1 MIEIKN
7 VNFKYKNSEE
17 VALKDINLTI
27 PKGEFVTIIGKNGSG
42 KSTLA
47 RLMAGIH
54 KPKTGEILVDGIS
67 VSDKKRFM
75 DLRKTIGIVFQ
86 NPDTQVI
93 FPTVKEDME
102 FALRN
107 LKLDNQEERIQT
119 ALKKVGM
126 QEYEKKETYT
136 LSLGQKQRIAIAGAL
151 AIDTP
156 YLVFDEPTSM
166 IDSKGKEAIYQII
179 LDLKKQGYTIIYVTN
194 LIDEILLSDRSILI
208 EEGQVKH
215 MFEKKDILNQ
225 ISILEENDIKVP
237 EIVKAVEQLE
247 RKGMHLNL
255 KQWSME
261 EMVEEIV
268 RMKKV

>member
-1 MIEIKN
+1 
-7 VNFKYKNSEE
+7 
-17 VALKDINLTI
+17 
-27 PKGEFVTIIGKNGSG
+27 
-42 KSTLA
+42 
-47 RLMAGIH
+47 
-54 KPKTGEILVDGIS
+54 
-67 VSDKKRFM
+67 
-75 DLRKTIGIVFQ
+75 
-86 NPDTQVI
+86 
-93 FPTVKEDME
+93 
-102 FALRN
+102 
-107 LKLDNQEERIQT
+107 
-119 ALKKVGM
+119 
-126 QEYEKKETYT
+126 
-136 LSLGQKQRIAIAGAL
+136 
-151 AIDTP
+151 
-156 YLVFDEPTSM
+156 M

>member
-136 LSLGQKQRIAIAGAL
+136 LSLG
-151 AIDTP
+151 
-156 YLVFDEPTSM
+156 
-166 IDSKGKEAIYQII
+166 
-179 LDLKKQGYTIIYVTN
+179 
-194 LIDEILLSDRSILI
+194 
-208 EEGQVKH
+208 
-215 MFEKKDILNQ
+215 
-225 ISILEENDIKVP
+225 
-237 EIVKAVEQLE
+237 
-247 RKGMHLNL
+247 
-255 KQWSME
+255 
-261 EMVEEIV
+261 
-268 RMKKV
+268 